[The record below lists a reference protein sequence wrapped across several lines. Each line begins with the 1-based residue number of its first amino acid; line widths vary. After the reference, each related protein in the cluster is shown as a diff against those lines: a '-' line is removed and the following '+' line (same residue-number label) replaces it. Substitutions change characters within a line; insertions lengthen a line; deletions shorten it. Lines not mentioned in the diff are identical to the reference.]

1 MPKFVV
7 EHNLPGVGRLTAEEL
22 KSVADRASRAI
33 TDMGPDLLLIETY
46 VSDDKL
52 FCVFYAPDEHVLKE
66 SARLARFKIARVSEV
81 ESDTRPD
88 ERRAPS

>member
-7 EHNLPGVGRLTAEEL
+7 EHRLPGAGRLAAEEL
-22 KSVADRASRAI
+22 KSIAERASKAI
-33 TDMGPDLLLIETY
+33 TDVGPDVLLIETY

-52 FCVFYAPDEHVLKE
+52 FCVFYAPDEHVLKA
-66 SARLARFKIARVSEV
+66 SARLARFRIASVSPAGSEAPP
-81 ESDTRPD
+81 E

>member
-7 EHNLPGVGRLTAEEL
+7 EHKLPGAGRLTADEL
-22 KSVADRASRAI
+22 KSVAEKASKAI
-33 TDMGPDLLLIETY
+33 TDVGPDLLLIETY

-52 FCVFYAPDEHVLKE
+52 FCVFYARDEHVLKE
-66 SARLARFKIARVSEV
+66 SARLARFKIASVSRVGEAA
-81 ESDTRPD
+81 RPE